1 MYTKLDLLKLKDSKP
16 VPIIAHSH
24 ETIVP
29 VVYASMVNKFLK
41 KQGVELPLTHHKLA
55 ELKREAKAVGGTL
68 KDHGY
73 AKGTSNLKSKTKK
86 ISQKS
91 KVKVNQN
98 QNVVININKKS
109 SQRHSTSVPNLRPSF
124 FDQLRPNNWASIRPL
139 SAGYVQPASIP
150 NYKQEADEHLK
161 RELSAIEKYR
171 KELQGHSIIPT
182 LAKRVIDQIKDK
194 EPLVKSIEPIRK
206 NDFDDIKHVEHEIPR
221 SDWFKEYEHK
231 DESIWDAIKKRL
243 GFDPEH
249 KKIVK
254 HYEPRVYDDEAVLS
268 PKEMK
273 ELKRRENIGKG
284 MKKKKDD
291 ESKDEAEDEGPI

>member
-1 MYTKLDLLKLKDSKP
+1 MYTKIDLLKLKDSKP

-73 AKGTSNLKSKTKK
+73 AKGTSNLKSKKTKK
-86 ISQKS
+86 ISVKT
-91 KVKVNQN
+91 KVSQN

-139 SAGYVQPASIP
+139 SAGYVQPPSIP
-150 NYKQEADEHLK
+150 NYKQEADEHIK

-171 KELQGHSIIPT
+171 KEIQGHSIIPT
-182 LAKRVIDQIKDK
+182 LAKRVIDQIKEK

-206 NDFDDIKHVEHEIPR
+206 NDFDDIKHVENDDQKHEIPR
-221 SDWFKEYEHK
+221 KDWFKESEHK
-231 DESIWDAIKKRL
+231 EETIWDSIKKRL

-254 HYEPRVYDDEAVLS
+254 HYEPRVYADEDVLN

-284 MKKKKDD
+284 MKKKKEED
-291 ESKDEAEDEGPI
+291 EDEGPI